1 MTADVPAARRLRLTE
16 HEAVVLADIIG
27 IHWPADFVRSLTVVS
42 PTNPASRD
50 DEASPGSAAG
60 PGREQVIETLV
71 ERRVLERSNG
81 SIRATRSIAKNVE
94 VLFAAPAHVLALG
107 ERGGATMRALYA
119 VNSPL
124 GASLLLL
131 KDWGLELSL
140 FAGSTIAA
148 ELPRALLPPPEAD
161 TTTAA
166 PTPGAADKP
175 ATEQRREAASQPSD
189 VISGR
194 LPFAALLGEPLAT
207 NLGRPLPV
215 SMTEAEQELAQR
227 IDTECDGQTTFLVYG
242 PGGANARSIHVA
254 PHLWLSSGSG
264 WIGVERVSSTAA
276 ERSADYGIVVEIRPV
291 SAADLGAWLSADLAA
306 IIDGQ
311 SRGGAA

>member
-1 MTADVPAARRLRLTE
+1 MTADVPAARRLQLTE
-16 HEAVVLADIIG
+16 HEAAVLADVIG
-27 IHWPADFVRSLTVVS
+27 IHWPADFLRSLTVVAPTDATS
-42 PTNPASRD
+42 PE
-50 DEASPGSAAG
+50 DETSPSSAAG
-60 PGREQVIETLV
+60 PAREQVIDTLV

-119 VNSPL
+119 VNAPL
-124 GASLLLL
+124 SASLLLL

-148 ELPRALLPPPEAD
+148 ELPRALLPQPEAD
-161 TTTAA
+161 TTTASSA
-166 PTPGAADKP
+166 
-175 ATEQRREAASQPSD
+175 
-189 VISGR
+189 ISGR

-207 NLGRPLPV
+207 NLGRPLPTT
-215 SMTEAEQELAQR
+215 MTEAEKELAHR
-227 IDTECDGQTTFLVYG
+227 IATECDGQTTFLVYG
-242 PGGANARSIHVA
+242 PGGVHARSIHVS
-254 PHLWLSSGSG
+254 PHLWLSNGSG

-276 ERSADYGIVVEIRPV
+276 ECSADHGIVVEIRPV
-291 SAADLGAWLSADLAA
+291 SPADLGPWLSADLAA